1 MLFNSKNV
9 SLFVAILVATL
20 STLSI
25 FLANTEDTFLMVI
38 VFLSSFASS
47 YLINYVTFELLIFKE
62 FKNFYK
68 NLEDMKGN
76 PVSSNFEDNLDRM
89 NLKHMSDELFKF
101 TSKKENE
108 IKKLKKI
115 EAFRREFLADISHEL
130 KTPIFAAQG
139 YVETLLDGAMHDTS
153 VRDKFL
159 LKASK
164 SLDNLDI
171 IVRDLIVISHLET
184 GEIELNKEYFD
195 IAQLMKEEADQL
207 EIFSKEKNVTMVN
220 DIDNSLHTIV
230 YGDIFRLGQVLMNL
244 LNNAINY
251 AGEGSIIKYRI
262 KNKGNNSLLIEV
274 NDNGIGINPKES
286 KKIFQRFYRVD
297 KSRSRE
303 KGGTGL
309 GLSIVKH
316 IIEAHKSEIKLQ
328 TEEGKGT
335 TFSFE
340 LKKATKEDYED

>member
-1 MLFNSKNV
+1 MVFKSKNV
-9 SLFVAILVATL
+9 SLFIAISVAVLTTFSV
-20 STLSI
+20 
-25 FLANTEDTFLMVI
+25 FLANADNTLLILI
-38 VFLSSFASS
+38 VFMSSFMAS
-47 YLINYVTFELLIFKE
+47 YFICYVILELLIFKE
-62 FKNFYK
+62 FKKFYK
-68 NLEDMKGN
+68 TIENIKGNSISTNLE
-76 PVSSNFEDNLDRM
+76 EDLDAM
-89 NLKHMSDELFKF
+89 NLKNMSDELFKF

-139 YVETLLDGAMHDTS
+139 YIETLLDGAMNDIN

-159 LKASK
+159 AKASK
-164 SLDNLDI
+164 SLDNLDN

-195 IAQLMKEEADQL
+195 IAQLMTEEAEQL
-207 EIFSKEKNVTMVN
+207 EILAKEKNVTIVN
-220 DIDNSLHTIV
+220 KISADLPCIV
-230 YGDIFRLGQVLMNL
+230 YGDIFRLGQVIMNL
-244 LNNAINY
+244 FNNAINY
-251 AGEGSIIKYRI
+251 SGEGSTIKYKI
-262 KNKGNNSLLIEV
+262 KDTDNGNVLIEV
-274 NDNGIGINPKES
+274 EDNGVGISPENA
-286 KKIFQRFYRVD
+286 KKIFQRFFRVD

-316 IIEAHKSEIKLQ
+316 IIEAHKSTIKLK
-328 TEEGKGT
+328 TKEGKGT

-340 LKKATKEDYED
+340 LKRATKEEYEG